1 MQPEPNDHLDRIRER
16 LTGFLAE
23 LDGRAPRWRYFRPRP
38 GEPWFFWTTEPY
50 DEDAPEHPGLYLSG
64 AYVPGGRGARTTTR
78 PERLSLAGDSVCGHR
93 MRKDAKARALYLQN
107 AYRAGRRRPWR

>member
-38 GEPWFFWTTEPY
+38 GEPWFFWTTERY
-50 DEDAPEHPGLYLSG
+50 DEDAPEHPGLYLPG

-93 MRKDAKARALYLQN
+93 VRKDAKARALYLQN